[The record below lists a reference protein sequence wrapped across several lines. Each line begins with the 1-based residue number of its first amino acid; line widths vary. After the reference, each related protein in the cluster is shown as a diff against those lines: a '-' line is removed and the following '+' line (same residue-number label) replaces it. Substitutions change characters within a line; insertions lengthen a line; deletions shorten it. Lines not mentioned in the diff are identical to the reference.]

1 MLKGEINMTD
11 NVVEIPINKI
21 RPAIWQPRERF
32 DKTKLQELGNSIKE
46 LGLIQPIT
54 VRKQGDGYQII
65 AGERRWRAWELTGK
79 PTIPA
84 VIKDVNDFEAKEIS
98 FAENYQRED
107 LSDIEK
113 EKFIF
118 ELYTAGINKRY
129 SSIRDIERRTGI
141 PESTIRGLLE
151 SYNVRIEMRNASAL
165 PCALPLRQV
174 IEEVS
179 TQDIQVTKPIESNPE
194 ARLELLRIRIES
206 PEKLSQSETRTVA
219 KAVCEVNTE
228 QQVPVIHMVGE
239 GKLESKDLLK
249 FVSVLKKSSPEV
261 QEKLLKSEI
270 TTEDAEDINLFTVP
284 EQQKQVLEEKVLFR
298 EGVILSKQE
307 LEINDKANI
316 LEKVELAAAI
326 KQGKVPIIKIDN
338 SKITT
343 EEFDFK
349 TFQTAFLTIIGFNAS
364 YVKYVKIDALK
375 RQYIKYLMNL
385 KRFIDETLIQ
395 LGE

>member
-1 MLKGEINMTD
+1 MTD